1 MNGKAFLI
9 VLFTLILGFA
19 LRIHNYTL
27 YPQRGATS
35 DEYAFAF
42 AGVSLI
48 KLGVPIAW
56 SAIPLYTNR
65 YDLTIQ
71 NLYFPMV
78 TPYLDHPPLFGLIL
92 GAWAIARG
100 ETTFDQ
106 ITLSTI
112 RIVPVV
118 LWTISGI
125 FLFGIG
131 NRLFGLPIALLSLA
145 IYATAPIFVINSRL
159 AVAESLMTPLFL
171 ASIYLIS
178 KTGIQSKKDIVLL
191 GMVSGLSFFSKV
203 LGIVAWFSVFYF
215 LLSQMRKN
223 MTNIL
228 LFLTLSALTVGL
240 FIFYG
245 TSFGGSLFWRV
256 QTYQGGRMLGPDTF
270 WTIITTP
277 IIVNKVFYDGWYFFG
292 HLSLFLL
299 FQRTKSYLFVTVP
312 ALIYLL
318 LMLFSVKSGDIH
330 GWYMIPM
337 YPFMALSSGV
347 ILWEITQ
354 KRSLFIIIAVLI
366 IGMYLIGALYQ
377 NHFGLTSNVF
387 RLLLG
392 SLLAP
397 LLITY
402 KVANLQLYKRVSVSY
417 IILLIFGNIAATV
430 LYIHPA

>member
-1 MNGKAFLI
+1 MNGKAFLA

-42 AGVSLI
+42 AGVSL
-48 KLGVPIAW
+48 LRQGVPISW
-56 SAIPLYTNR
+56 SAIPLYTKR
-65 YDLTIQ
+65 YDLTLQ

-78 TPYLDHPPLFGLIL
+78 TPYLDHPPLFGIL
-92 GAWAIARG
+92 VGAWVIARG

-106 ITLSTI
+106 ITLATI
-112 RIVPVV
+112 RLVPII

-125 FLFGIG
+125 LVFGIG
-131 NRLFGLPIALLSLA
+131 NRLFGLPIALASLA

-191 GMVSGLSFFSKV
+191 CIVSGLSFLTKV
-203 LGIVAWFSVFYF
+203 LGIVTSVSVFYF
-215 LLSQMRKN
+215 LLLQTKKN
-223 MTNIL
+223 LTNIW
-228 LFLTLSALTVGL
+228 LFVTLVALTIGI
-240 FIFYG
+240 FILYG
-245 TSFGGSLFWRV
+245 TSFGGSLFWKV
-256 QTYQGGRMLGPDTF
+256 QMYQGGRMLGPDTF

-277 IIVNKVFYDGWYFFG
+277 IIVNKVFFDGWYFFG
-292 HLSLFLL
+292 LLSLFLL

-354 KRSLFIIIAVLI
+354 KRSLFIIIAVLM
-366 IGMYLIGALYQ
+366 IGVYLISALYESQFGITTNVFRILLMSLLVPVLITYLIG
-377 NHFGLTSNVF
+377 
-387 RLLLG
+387 
-392 SLLAP
+392 
-397 LLITY
+397 
-402 KVANLQLYKRVSVSY
+402 NLQWYKRVNVFY
-417 IILLIFGNIAATV
+417 IILFIVGNIISTV
-430 LYIHPA
+430 LYTHPA

>member
-1 MNGKAFLI
+1 MGKAFLI

-48 KLGVPIAW
+48 KLGVPVAW
-56 SAIPLYTNR
+56 SAIPLYSNR
-65 YDLTIQ
+65 SDLTIQ
-71 NLYFPMV
+71 NLYFPIV
-78 TPYLDHPPLFGLIL
+78 TPYLDHPPLFGLML

-112 RIVPVV
+112 RIVPIV

-125 FLFGIG
+125 FVFGIG
-131 NRLFGLPIALLSLA
+131 NRLFGLPIALVSLA

-159 AVAESLMTPLFL
+159 AVAESLMTPLYL
-171 ASIYLIS
+171 SSIYLIS
-178 KTGIQSKKDIVLL
+178 KTGIRSKKDIVLL
-191 GMVSGLSFFSKV
+191 GIVSGLSFLTKV
-203 LGIVAWFSVFYF
+203 LGIAAAASVFYF
-215 LLSQMRKN
+215 VLSKTKKN
-223 MTNIL
+223 VMHIALYGAIVSLCIGIFIL
-228 LFLTLSALTVGL
+228 YGVG
-240 FIFYG
+240 
-245 TSFGGSLFWRV
+245 FGGSLFWEI

-277 IIVNKVFYDGWYFFG
+277 IIVNKVFFDGWYFFG
-292 HLSLFLL
+292 LLSLFLL

-354 KRSLFIIIAVLI
+354 KRSLFIIMAVLI
-366 IGMYLIGALYQ
+366 IGMYLIGTLYQ
-377 NHFGLTSNVF
+377 NQFGLTSNVF
-387 RLLLG
+387 RILLV

-402 KVANLQLYKRVSVSY
+402 MIGNQQWYKRVSVFY
-417 IILLIFGNIAATV
+417 IILFIIGNIVATV
-430 LYIHPA
+430 LYTHPA